1 MIPVVDVYTFG
12 RMSGESDSDAMEI
25 EPLKWSHDEKQLLDD
40 CMGGTDPAVQEMARV
55 LLDGE
60 ARGEFDENTLDAC
73 IRNMRNVVRFD
84 ELLQTAE
91 ATVRACLRPTGDAAS
106 DEANSPA
113 AGAFQSGATQQ
124 LLALFE
130 EMTRLVEATPALLH
144 CSRKQAAYTAI
155 QAAAQVVAM

>member
-1 MIPVVDVYTFG
+1 MYTFG
-12 RMSGESDSDAMEI
+12 RMSGDSDSDAMEI

-55 LLDGE
+55 LLDG
-60 ARGEFDENTLDAC
+60 
-73 IRNMRNVVRFD
+73 VRFD

-91 ATVRACLRPTGDAAS
+91 ATVRACMRPTGDAAS

-155 QAAAQVVAM
+155 QAAAQVVAT